1 MSKAQIS
8 PFERNRYYY
17 GKMLTS
23 ADFQAEQQY
32 MNQKRRFLNQMMLGS
47 GVLCG
52 LSVLN
57 LDGLSV
63 LVESG
68 AAIDCEGR
76 EIIVESSVVKKIS
89 ALPGFQEQGI
99 DRFSLCI
106 EYREDEVQPV
116 YAVNRKE
123 EQNEYENNRIQESYE
138 LRLIDAAESE
148 RVFCL
153 DSEFFVETQLF
164 HTRDYNGLLR
174 MPAVVCKGRKVRMEF
189 EIQKLSDR
197 EEALDLAY
205 ELQLPAFSLMNGS
218 QTLEIERKIELSLTG
233 EKQKLDYWVFCMP
246 SGLEETSI
254 LIRPVK
260 EWTAHA
266 EELELNIR
274 LTNDEPE
281 SLIRW
286 ELGKPGL
293 EIRGRTENSEVIRLA
308 DLYISHTDMACTIV
322 QIDESVRH
330 YIPLPS
336 EEVKKNLYSSFYA
349 LSDEVRP
356 PCRDTNYGMPFA
368 NDAEETKPS
377 ENTSS
382 MPESIL
388 DHPVSLQAETEPLEE
403 TFDWPEISCGT
414 LEIPLDESMLDGEIC
429 YSGEIIHGLGPGNVY
444 VAVGLDEIEEGV
456 KSLRKIPGIIYG
468 DATLFAKQKPLSTCV
483 TTAVKVWTQRGSFQ
497 VAARLNGIQNTI
509 LLSMHWI
516 AWKYP
521 ESSEN
526 EFFGQDRQR
535 FISPEEMTV
544 NLRPGEKHFFAV
556 SFHNMK
562 PCSLKYE
569 LTEEQTGMLD
579 EDGTYKAP
587 QKSGVYEIKIT
598 CEEFPEIYTY
608 TYAVVSR

>member
-1 MSKAQIS
+1 MNKAQIS

-32 MNQKRRFLNQMMLGS
+32 MNQKRRFLNQMVLGR

-52 LSVLN
+52 LTVLN

-68 AAIDCEGR
+68 AAIDSKGR

-89 ALPGFQEQGI
+89 ALPGFQEQGV
-99 DRFSLCI
+99 DRFSLCL

-138 LRLIDAAESE
+138 FRLVDAADLEHAF
-148 RVFCL
+148 RL
-153 DSEFFVETQLF
+153 DSEFFVETRLF
-164 HTRDYNGLLR
+164 LTRDYEGLLR
-174 MPAVVCKGRKVRMEF
+174 MPAVACKGRKVRMEL
-189 EIQKLSDR
+189 EVEKLSNR
-197 EEALDLAY
+197 EETLDLAY
-205 ELQLPAFSLMNGS
+205 ELQLPAFSLTNGS
-218 QTLEIERKIELSLTG
+218 QTLEIEKRIELCLTG
-233 EKQKLDYWVFCMP
+233 EKQKLDYWLFCMP
-246 SGLEETSI
+246 SSLEETSI
-254 LIRPVK
+254 LIKPVK
-260 EWTAHA
+260 EWKDRA
-266 EELELNIR
+266 EELELKIR
-274 LTNDEPE
+274 LAQEEPE

-293 EIRGRTENSEVIRLA
+293 EIRSGMADREAVRLA
-308 DLYISHTDMACTIV
+308 DLYIRHTDMACTIEQV
-322 QIDESVRH
+322 DESVRQ

-336 EEVKKNLYSSFYA
+336 EEVKKSLYSSFYA
-349 LSDEVRP
+349 LSDEIQRLDFKTENFGHTKQEDTIQEPDLQP
-356 PCRDTNYGMPFA
+356 PVLIP
-368 NDAEETKPS
+368 
-377 ENTSS
+377 
-382 MPESIL
+382 
-388 DHPVSLQAETEPLEE
+388 AETEVLEIPTE
-403 TFDWPEISCGT
+403 WPEVSCGT
-414 LEIPLDESMLDGEIC
+414 LEIPLDEFMQEGDIC

-444 VAVGLDEIEEGV
+444 VAVGLDEAEEGV
-456 KSLRKIPGIIYG
+456 KSLRKIPGIVYG
-468 DATLFAKQKPLSTCV
+468 DATLFARQDPFITGV
-483 TTAVKVWTQRGSFQ
+483 TTAVKVWTQKGCFQ
-497 VAARLNGIQNTI
+497 VAARLAGKQNTV

-521 ESSEN
+521 ESPEN
-526 EFFGQDRQR
+526 EFVASDLQR

-544 NLRPGEKHFFAV
+544 NLKPGEKHFFAV

-569 LTEEQTGMLD
+569 LTEEQSGMLD

-587 QKSGVYEIKIT
+587 QKSGVYEIKIS

>member
-1 MSKAQIS
+1 MNKAQIS

-32 MNQKRRFLNQMMLGS
+32 MNQKRRFLNQMVLGN

-52 LSVLN
+52 LNVLN
-57 LDGLSV
+57 LDGLSI

-68 AAIDCEGR
+68 AAIDSKGR

-89 ALPGFQEQGI
+89 ALPGFQEHGV
-99 DRFSLCI
+99 DRFSLCL

-138 LRLIDAAESE
+138 LRLIDTADLE
-148 RVFCL
+148 RAFQL
-153 DSEFFVETQLF
+153 DSEFFVETRLF
-164 HTRDYNGLLR
+164 HTRDYTGTLR
-174 MPAVVCKGRKVRMEF
+174 MPAVACKGRKVRMEL
-189 EIQKLSDR
+189 EVEKLSDR
-197 EEALDLAY
+197 EEALELAY
-205 ELQLPAFSLMNGS
+205 ELQLPAFSLMNGN
-218 QTLEIERKIELSLTG
+218 QTLEIEKRIELCLTG
-233 EKQKLDYWVFCMP
+233 EKQKLDYWILCMP
-246 SGLEETSI
+246 SSLEETSI
-254 LIRPVK
+254 LIKPVK
-260 EWTAHA
+260 EWKDHA
-266 EELELNIR
+266 QELELKIR
-274 LTNDEPE
+274 LAKEEPE

-293 EIRGRTENSEVIRLA
+293 EIRGGVEDREAVRLA
-308 DLYISHTDMACTIV
+308 DLYIRHTDMACTIEQV
-322 QIDESVRH
+322 DESVRQ

-336 EEVKKNLYSSFYA
+336 EEVKKSLYSSFYA
-349 LSDEVRP
+349 VSDEIQRLDSKMEGFGHTEQGGRMEEQEMP
-356 PCRDTNYGMPFA
+356 PPVFIPT
-368 NDAEETKPS
+368 ETKSLEIPS
-377 ENTSS
+377 
-382 MPESIL
+382 
-388 DHPVSLQAETEPLEE
+388 
-403 TFDWPEISCGT
+403 DWPEVSCGT
-414 LEIPLDESMLDGEIC
+414 LEIPLDEFMQEGDIC
-429 YSGEIIHGLGPGNVY
+429 YSGEVIHGLGPGNVY
-444 VAVGLDEIEEGV
+444 VAVGLDETEEGV

-468 DATLFAKQKPLSTCV
+468 DAALFAGRDTSITGV
-483 TTAVKVWTQRGSFQ
+483 TTAVKVWTQRGCFQ
-497 VAARLNGIQNTI
+497 VAARLGGKQNTV

-521 ESSEN
+521 EALEDKFIES
-526 EFFGQDRQR
+526 DLQR
-535 FISPEEMTV
+535 FISPEEMTAS
-544 NLRPGEKHFFAV
+544 LKPGEKHFFAV

-587 QKSGVYEIKIT
+587 QKSGVYEIKIS